1 VIAAGGERW
10 AEVVGVT
17 GDGGRG
23 LEETIGIVIWPGWLT
38 GKVVPEII
46 TAVDCGGTD
55 VVKSEVTRVKEVARD
70 GGRGLEETIG
80 MVTWPGWLTGK
91 VVPEIIT
98 AVDCG
103 GTDVVKN
110 EVMRVKEVV
119 RVPVLGGNT
128 VVVMDVVFC
137 SKVVVLMDVVLCGKV
152 VVLMDVVLCGNV
164 VVLMDVV
171 LCGSEVVVDVVLCG
185 IEVVVMDVVVVTGF
199 RPQPWP

>member
-1 VIAAGGERW
+1 VKNEVTAEK
-10 AEVVGVT
+10 EVV
-17 GDGGRG
+17 
-23 LEETIGIVIWPGWLT
+23 
-38 GKVVPEII
+38 
-46 TAVDCGGTD
+46 
-55 VVKSEVTRVKEVARD
+55 RD

-103 GTDVVKN
+103 GRDVVKN
-110 EVMRVKEVV
+110 EVTTVKEVV
-119 RVPVLGGNT
+119 RVSVLGGNA

-137 SKVVVLMDVVLCGKV
+137 SKVVVLMDVVLCSKVVVLMDVVFCSKV

-164 VVLMDVV
+164 VVVMDVV

-185 IEVVVMDVVVVTGF
+185 TEVVVMDVVVVTGF